1 MLNSTAS
8 PATVQRWGT
17 LRFTDFCKPYK
28 QCEYNVFGFL
38 VKFCSVTNRVVEYL
52 LFGLG
57 FSMALLVAT
66 QVFCRYILNSSLFW
80 SEELA
85 RYMLV
90 WLSFFG
96 ATVAYYRHLHP
107 GVDTITSR
115 LVASK
120 QRISRLMVHVVS
132 MALGVV
138 MVISGTQF
146 AWFIRMQ
153 VSPALSIQKWIILIV
168 IPLSG
173 LLFFVYALLFFLKT
187 LQHKSP

>member
-1 MLNSTAS
+1 ML
-8 PATVQRWGT
+8 Q
-17 LRFTDFCKPYK
+17 
-28 QCEYNVFGFL
+28 FL
-38 VKFCSVTNRVVEYL
+38 EKSCISVNRLIEYL

-57 FSMALLVAT
+57 LSMALLVAV

-90 WLSFFG
+90 WLSFLG
-96 ATVAYYRHLHP
+96 ANVAYYRNLHP

-115 LVASK
+115 LSASK
-120 QRISRLMVHVVS
+120 QRISRILVHIMT

-138 MVISGTQF
+138 MLVSGAQF
-146 AWFIRMQ
+146 AWFVRMQ
-153 VSPALSIQKWIILIV
+153 ISPALSIHKWIILVV

-173 LLFFVYALLFFLKT
+173 VLFFVYALLFFLKT
-187 LQHKSP
+187 IQHKSP

>member
-1 MLNSTAS
+1 ML
-8 PATVQRWGT
+8 Q
-17 LRFTDFCKPYK
+17 
-28 QCEYNVFGFL
+28 FL
-38 VKFCSVTNRVVEYL
+38 EKFCISVNRLIEYL

-57 FSMALLVAT
+57 LSMALLVAV

-90 WLSFFG
+90 WLSFLG
-96 ATVAYYRHLHP
+96 ANVAYYRNLHP

-115 LVASK
+115 LSASK
-120 QRISRLMVHVVS
+120 QRISRILVHIVA

-138 MVISGTQF
+138 MLVSGAQF
-146 AWFIRMQ
+146 AWFVRMQ
-153 VSPALSIQKWIILIV
+153 ISPALSIHKWIILVV

-173 LLFFVYALLFFLKT
+173 VLFFVYALLFFLKT
-187 LQHKSP
+187 IQHKSL

>member
-1 MLNSTAS
+1 M
-8 PATVQRWGT
+8 
-17 LRFTDFCKPYK
+17 LRFFDKTCA
-28 QCEYNVFGFL
+28 V
-38 VKFCSVTNRVVEYL
+38 VNRYLEYL

-57 FSMALLVAT
+57 FSMALLVAV

-107 GVDTITSR
+107 GVDALIARFPATG
-115 LVASK
+115 
-120 QRISRLMVHVVS
+120 QRISQLLVYGVTIGL
-132 MALGVV
+132 ALV
-138 MVISGTQF
+138 MIISGCRF
-146 AWFIRMQ
+146 AWFVRLQIT
-153 VSPALSIQKWIILIV
+153 PALALPKWILLAV

-173 LLFFVYALLFFLKT
+173 VIFLLYALLFFLQT
-187 LQHKSP
+187 LHRKQP